1 MDRIFITGVT
11 PVTLDALTSGFNILT
26 HLTYYENY
34 ESMMGFTEQEV
45 RDLLRLVLENPDR
58 EEEVMQEM
66 REWYNGYRFSVYSQ
80 QNIYNSDMVLYYL
93 KHFKRLPNSPLPNV
107 RRQYCT

>member
-1 MDRIFITGVT
+1 
-11 PVTLDALTSGFNILT
+11 
-26 HLTYYENY
+26 
-34 ESMMGFTEQEV
+34 MMGFTEQEV

-66 REWYNGYRFSVYSQ
+66 REWYNGYRFSVVSQ

-93 KHFKRLPNSPLPNV
+93 DHFKRLSNSPLPNV